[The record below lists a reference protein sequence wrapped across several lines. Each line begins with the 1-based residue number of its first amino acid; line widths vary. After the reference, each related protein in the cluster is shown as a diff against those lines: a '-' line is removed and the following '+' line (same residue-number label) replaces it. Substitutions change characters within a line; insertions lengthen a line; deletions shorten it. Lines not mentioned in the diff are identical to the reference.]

1 MRLNMSW
8 CRLLR
13 RKGQNNLME
22 NLIIKE
28 EVEVEDRIVSLDL
41 LKTLKSR
48 ARNVFLKSS
57 VVVAVD
63 DSTQTVMT
71 NSKPSPVQK
80 QTHSDSD

>member
-1 MRLNMSW
+1 MSW
-8 CRLLR
+8 CRPLR
-13 RKGQNNLME
+13 RKGQNNPME

-41 LKTLKSR
+41 LKTLKRR
-48 ARNVFLKSS
+48 ARNVFPKSS
-57 VVVAVD
+57 VVAAVD
-63 DSTQTVMT
+63 DSTEMVMT

>member
-1 MRLNMSW
+1 MSW
-8 CRLLR
+8 CRPLR
-13 RKGQNNLME
+13 RKGQNNPME

-41 LKTLKSR
+41 LKTLKRR
-48 ARNVFLKSS
+48 ARNVLRKSS
-57 VVVAVD
+57 VVAAVD
-63 DSTQTVMT
+63 DSTEMVMT